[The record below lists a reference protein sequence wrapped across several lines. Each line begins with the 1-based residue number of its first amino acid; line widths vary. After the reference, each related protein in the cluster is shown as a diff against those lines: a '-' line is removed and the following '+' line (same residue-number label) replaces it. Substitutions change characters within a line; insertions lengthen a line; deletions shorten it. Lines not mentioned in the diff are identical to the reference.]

1 MIEESRLYL
10 ALGESIRARR
20 LLAEFT
26 QAQLAEQVGL
36 ERTSITNIEKGM
48 QKVPLHVLFRICDA
62 LNVSTTTLLESLQRD
77 AYADR
82 RESEI
87 DGAVIKA
94 QLSSAGSPLLG
105 RAIERVLAP
114 S

>member
-1 MIEESRLYL
+1 MIEESRLYVV
-10 ALGESIRARR
+10 LGEIIRSRR

-36 ERTSITNIEKGM
+36 ERTSITNIEKGV
-48 QKVPLHVLFRICDA
+48 QKVPLHVLFRICGA
-62 LNVSTTTLLESLQRD
+62 LDVSATKLLESLNVD
-77 AYADR
+77 ESAER

-87 DGAVIKA
+87 DGATIKA

-105 RAIERVLAP
+105 SAIERVLTP